1 MTSFD
6 LIKSLFSRMS
16 NISEE
21 EVQNYIGALMQ
32 CYGVAI
38 DEDAARFQLSLQT
51 NKNAEN
57 ETRAESSMRLA
68 DERFLRDQGM
78 YLVNCLRSNDMKNIL
93 SIKDEIFKFVKQ
105 YFENSYRHTFDEWF
119 GQDRQ
124 IRVYR
129 TYKSVN
135 YVIDYVTDRITGQGV
150 IYLTFYDDKIPRS
163 VYKTNP

>member
-1 MTSFD
+1 
-6 LIKSLFSRMS
+6 MS

-21 EVQNYIGALMQ
+21 EVQNYISALML

-38 DEDAARFQLSLQT
+38 SEDNARHQLSLQTQT

-57 ETRAESSMRLA
+57 ETRAESSMRLLA
-68 DERFLRDQGM
+68 DQRFLKNQGM
-78 YLVNCLRSNDMKNIL
+78 YLVNCLRSNDRKNIL
-93 SIKDEIFKFVKQ
+93 SIKDEILKFVKR
-105 YFENSYRHTFDEWF
+105 YFDNSYRHTFDEWF

-129 TYKSVN
+129 TYKSVK
-135 YVIDYVTDRITGQGV
+135 YVIDYATDPITGQGV